1 MSNNGFAVERDP
13 LFNENNLIW
22 MDLEMTGLEP
32 QINRILEMA
41 AVITDPQLNVI
52 AEGPVVAIHQ
62 DAAILSGMD
71 SWNTATHTRSGL
83 VNRCLESKVTEDEA
97 AQIFIDFF
105 SKYVPAGKSPLC
117 GNSIGQ
123 DRRFMARWTTRLEQF
138 FHYRN
143 LDVSSFKECV
153 KRWAPEV
160 MKKYQKTS
168 RHEALSD
175 IYDSVEELR
184 FYRQEIMKI

>member
-71 SWNTATHTRSGL
+71 S
-83 VNRCLESKVTEDEA
+83 
-97 AQIFIDFF
+97 
-105 SKYVPAGKSPLC
+105 
-117 GNSIGQ
+117 
-123 DRRFMARWTTRLEQF
+123 
-138 FHYRN
+138 
-143 LDVSSFKECV
+143 
-153 KRWAPEV
+153 
-160 MKKYQKTS
+160 
-168 RHEALSD
+168 
-175 IYDSVEELR
+175 
-184 FYRQEIMKI
+184 

>member
-83 VNRCLESKVTEDEA
+83 VNRCLESKRKTKLLKSLLISSRSTCRPARARFAETPSVRTA
-97 AQIFIDFF
+97 VSWHAGHRVWSSSSITATSTFPP
-105 SKYVPAGKSPLC
+105 SKNVSNVG
-117 GNSIGQ
+117 
-123 DRRFMARWTTRLEQF
+123 RR
-138 FHYRN
+138 
-143 LDVSSFKECV
+143 K
-153 KRWAPEV
+153 
-160 MKKYQKTS
+160 
-168 RHEALSD
+168 
-175 IYDSVEELR
+175 
-184 FYRQEIMKI
+184 

>member
-62 DAAILSGMD
+62 DAAILSAWTPGIPLHILAAVLLIAAWKAKSRKTKLLKSLLISSRSTCRPARARFAETPSVRTAV
-71 SWNTATHTRSGL
+71 SWPAGHRVWSSSSITATSTFPP
-83 VNRCLESKVTEDEA
+83 SKNV
-97 AQIFIDFF
+97 
-105 SKYVPAGKSPLC
+105 SNAG
-117 GNSIGQ
+117 
-123 DRRFMARWTTRLEQF
+123 RR
-138 FHYRN
+138 
-143 LDVSSFKECV
+143 K
-153 KRWAPEV
+153 
-160 MKKYQKTS
+160 
-168 RHEALSD
+168 
-175 IYDSVEELR
+175 
-184 FYRQEIMKI
+184 

>member
-62 DAAILSGMD
+62 GCRD
-71 SWNTATHTRSGL
+71 SLRHGLLEYRYTYSQRS
-83 VNRCLESKVTEDEA
+83 C
-97 AQIFIDFF
+97 
-105 SKYVPAGKSPLC
+105 
-117 GNSIGQ
+117 
-123 DRRFMARWTTRLEQF
+123 
-138 FHYRN
+138 
-143 LDVSSFKECV
+143 
-153 KRWAPEV
+153 
-160 MKKYQKTS
+160 
-168 RHEALSD
+168 
-175 IYDSVEELR
+175 
-184 FYRQEIMKI
+184 

>member
-1 MSNNGFAVERDP
+1 MSNNGFGVERDP

-62 DAAILSGMD
+62 DAAILSNMD

-83 VNRCLESKVTEDEA
+83 VISSLNTFLPVKARCAETRSGRTAD
-97 AQIFIDFF
+97 
-105 SKYVPAGKSPLC
+105 SWHAGHRGWSSS
-117 GNSIGQ
+117 SI
-123 DRRFMARWTTRLEQF
+123 T
-138 FHYRN
+138 
-143 LDVSSFKECV
+143 V
-153 KRWAPEV
+153 
-160 MKKYQKTS
+160 
-168 RHEALSD
+168 
-175 IYDSVEELR
+175 I
-184 FYRQEIMKI
+184 

>member
-105 SKYVPAGKSPLC
+105 SKYVPAGQEPALRKLHRSGPPVSWPA
-117 GNSIGQ
+117 GHRVWSSSSITATSTFPPSKNVSNAG
-123 DRRFMARWTTRLEQF
+123 RR
-138 FHYRN
+138 
-143 LDVSSFKECV
+143 K
-153 KRWAPEV
+153 
-160 MKKYQKTS
+160 
-168 RHEALSD
+168 
-175 IYDSVEELR
+175 
-184 FYRQEIMKI
+184 

>member
-1 MSNNGFAVERDP
+1 MSNNGFAVDRDP

-62 DAAILSGMD
+62 DALILSNMD

-83 VNRCLESKVTEDEA
+83 VNRCLLLISSPNTFRQARARSVATLSVKTVV
-97 AQIFIDFF
+97 
-105 SKYVPAGKSPLC
+105 SWPAGHRAWSSS
-117 GNSIGQ
+117 SIT
-123 DRRFMARWTTRLEQF
+123 A
-138 FHYRN
+138 
-143 LDVSSFKECV
+143 
-153 KRWAPEV
+153 
-160 MKKYQKTS
+160 TS
-168 RHEALSD
+168 TFLPSKNASNAGL
-175 IYDSVEELR
+175 L
-184 FYRQEIMKI
+184 K

>member
-97 AQIFIDFF
+97 AQIFIAFF

-123 DRRFMARWTTRLEQF
+123 DRRFMARWTF
-138 FHYRN
+138 PPSKN
-143 LDVSSFKECV
+143 VSNAGRRK
-153 KRWAPEV
+153 
-160 MKKYQKTS
+160 
-168 RHEALSD
+168 
-175 IYDSVEELR
+175 
-184 FYRQEIMKI
+184 

>member
-1 MSNNGFAVERDP
+1 MSNNGFAVDRDP

-62 DAAILSGMD
+62 DASILSNMD

-105 SKYVPAGKSPLC
+105 SNTFRQARARSVATLSVKTVVSWPAGHRAWSSS
-117 GNSIGQ
+117 SIT
-123 DRRFMARWTTRLEQF
+123 A
-138 FHYRN
+138 
-143 LDVSSFKECV
+143 
-153 KRWAPEV
+153 
-160 MKKYQKTS
+160 TS
-168 RHEALSD
+168 TFLPSKNASNAGL
-175 IYDSVEELR
+175 L
-184 FYRQEIMKI
+184 K

>member
-1 MSNNGFAVERDP
+1 MSNNGFGVERDP

-22 MDLEMTGLEP
+22 MDLEMTGLES

-62 DAAILSGMD
+62 DAAILSNMD

-105 SKYVPAGKSPLC
+105 SKYVPAGRAPCAAIPSVRTAVSWHA
-117 GNSIGQ
+117 GHRVWSSSSIT
-123 DRRFMARWTTRLEQF
+123 A
-138 FHYRN
+138 
-143 LDVSSFKECV
+143 
-153 KRWAPEV
+153 
-160 MKKYQKTS
+160 TS
-168 RHEALSD
+168 TF
-175 IYDSVEELR
+175 LR
-184 FYRQEIMKI
+184 SKNASNAGLRK

>member
-123 DRRFMARWTTRLEQF
+123 DRRFMARWTPRLEHELFQQHLIILSADQNTYHIHWMPF
-138 FHYRN
+138 L
-143 LDVSSFKECV
+143 LDLAC
-153 KRWAPEV
+153 
-160 MKKYQKTS
+160 
-168 RHEALSD
+168 
-175 IYDSVEELR
+175 
-184 FYRQEIMKI
+184 

>member
-1 MSNNGFAVERDP
+1 MSNNGFAVDRDP

-62 DAAILSGMD
+62 DALILSNMD

-97 AQIFIDFF
+97 AQTLWVKTVV
-105 SKYVPAGKSPLC
+105 SWPAGHRAWSSS
-117 GNSIGQ
+117 SIT
-123 DRRFMARWTTRLEQF
+123 A
-138 FHYRN
+138 
-143 LDVSSFKECV
+143 
-153 KRWAPEV
+153 
-160 MKKYQKTS
+160 TS
-168 RHEALSD
+168 TFLPSKNASNAGL
-175 IYDSVEELR
+175 L
-184 FYRQEIMKI
+184 K

>member
-1 MSNNGFAVERDP
+1 MSNNGFAVDRDP

-62 DAAILSGMD
+62 DASILSNMD

-105 SKYVPAGKSPLC
+105 SKYVPAGKSRSVATLSVKTVVSWPA
-117 GNSIGQ
+117 GHRAWSSSSIT
-123 DRRFMARWTTRLEQF
+123 A
-138 FHYRN
+138 
-143 LDVSSFKECV
+143 
-153 KRWAPEV
+153 
-160 MKKYQKTS
+160 TS
-168 RHEALSD
+168 TFLPSKNASNAGL
-175 IYDSVEELR
+175 L
-184 FYRQEIMKI
+184 K

>member
-1 MSNNGFAVERDP
+1 MSNNGFAVDRDP

-32 QINRILEMA
+32 QINRIREMA

-62 DAAILSGMD
+62 DASILSNMD

-105 SKYVPAGKSPLC
+105 SGRQEPALWQLYRSRPSFHGPLDTAP
-117 GNSIGQ
+117 GAVLPLPQ
-123 DRRFMARWTTRLEQF
+123 PRRFFLQRM
-138 FHYRN
+138 
-143 LDVSSFKECV
+143 
-153 KRWAPEV
+153 
-160 MKKYQKTS
+160 
-168 RHEALSD
+168 
-175 IYDSVEELR
+175 
-184 FYRQEIMKI
+184 RQTLGS

>member
-83 VNRCLESKVTEDEA
+83 VNRCLESKVTEDEVRA
-97 AQIFIDFF
+97 GRQE
-105 SKYVPAGKSPLC
+105 PALRKLHRSGPPFHGPLDTAS
-117 GNSIGQ
+117 GAVLPLPQ
-123 DRRFMARWTTRLEQF
+123 PRRFLLQRMCQTLGAGSNEEISEDFSPR
-138 FHYRN
+138 
-143 LDVSSFKECV
+143 SSV
-153 KRWAPEV
+153 R
-160 MKKYQKTS
+160 Y
-168 RHEALSD
+168 L
-175 IYDSVEELR
+175 
-184 FYRQEIMKI
+184 

>member
-83 VNRCLESKVTEDEA
+83 VNRCLESKVTEDDA
-97 AQIFIDFF
+97 VRKLHRSGPPFH
-105 SKYVPAGKSPLC
+105 GPLDTAS
-117 GNSIGQ
+117 GAVLPLPQ
-123 DRRFMARWTTRLEQF
+123 PRRFLLQRMCQTLGAGSNEEISEDFSPR
-138 FHYRN
+138 
-143 LDVSSFKECV
+143 SSV
-153 KRWAPEV
+153 R
-160 MKKYQKTS
+160 Y
-168 RHEALSD
+168 L
-175 IYDSVEELR
+175 
-184 FYRQEIMKI
+184 